1 MFIEPTLKDF
11 NKTFFA
17 FFEGE
22 REDWIWSIAPLILCN
37 MSMFKTSKCDQ
48 VVALPLQR
56 Q

>member
-22 REDWIWSIAPLILCN
+22 REDGSDRLHH
-37 MSMFKTSKCDQ
+37 
-48 VVALPLQR
+48 
-56 Q
+56 